1 MVLRTRHRVKRMFLI
16 IGIDLVDDESMETR
30 LLEQFVTVATEGSV
44 TRAAERLWAA
54 QSTVSAG
61 IASLERSLGVRL
73 FDRTG
78 RHLVLTTAGEDLLPH
93 ARAVLESL
101 DRMRDLATADD
112 ADLRGRVRLGIFT
125 SMDVVDLTA
134 VLRTFRQRH
143 PLVAVELMTSPT
155 GTTGL
160 VQDLVTGRLD
170 LAYSGLPATP
180 GGIVVE
186 PLREL
191 PFRVFLA
198 PDHPFAGRTSVSLAE
213 LADEPFVDTAHG
225 FGNRMILDGV
235 LERLGIRR
243 RIVAEMNDMP
253 AVVRYASAGIG
264 VGVVP
269 DPGVRHDGVVLDLE
283 DTVAPL
289 RIGLAMRRD
298 PAPNRPTLALARDIV
313 AARRQADGLA
323 DATT

>member
-1 MVLRTRHRVKRMFLI
+1 MHH
-16 IGIDLVDDESMETR
+16 IDVIDTCGVETR
-30 LLEQFVTVATEGSV
+30 LLEQFVTVAAEGSV

-93 ARAVLESL
+93 ARSVLESL
-101 DRMRDLATADD
+101 DRMRDLATVSD
-112 ADLRGRVRLGIFT
+112 AELRGRVRLGIFT
-125 SMDVVDLTA
+125 SMDIVDLTG
-134 VLRTFRQRH
+134 VLRRFRQRH
-143 PLVAVELMTSPT
+143 PLVAVELMTSPS

-160 VQDLVTGRLD
+160 VQDLVAGRLD
-170 LAYSGLPATP
+170 LAYTGLPGTP
-180 GGIVVE
+180 TGVVVE
-186 PLREL
+186 PLREM

-198 PDHPFAGRTSVSLAE
+198 ADHPLADRGSVSLTDLAE
-213 LADEPFVDTAHG
+213 EPFIDTAHG
-225 FGNRMILDGV
+225 FGNRIILDAA

-253 AVVRYASAGIG
+253 AVIRFASAGLG

-269 DPGVRHDGVVLDLE
+269 DSGVRHDGVVLELT
-283 DTVAPL
+283 DTVEPL
-289 RIGLAMRRD
+289 RIGLAMRSSPEPSR
-298 PAPNRPTLALARDIV
+298 AVRTLARDIV
-313 AARRQADGLA
+313 AARVV
-323 DATT
+323 

>member
-1 MVLRTRHRVKRMFLI
+1 MLLMST
-16 IGIDLVDDESMETR
+16 IDAVDTLKMETR

-61 IASLERSLGVRL
+61 IASLERSFGVRL

-78 RHLVLTTAGEDLLPH
+78 RHLVLTAAGEDLLPH

-101 DRMRDLATADD
+101 DRMRDLATAED

-125 SMDVVDLTA
+125 SMDIVDLTG
-134 VLRTFRQRH
+134 VLRRFRQSH
-143 PLVAVELMTSPT
+143 PLVTVELMTSPS

-160 VQDLVTGRLD
+160 VQDLVAGRLD
-170 LAYSGLPATP
+170 IAYTGLPGVP
-180 GGIVVE
+180 SGVDVQ
-186 PLREL
+186 PLREM

-198 PDHPFAGRTSVSLAE
+198 SDHRLADRTAVSLAE
-213 LADEPFVDTAHG
+213 LADEPFIDTAYG
-225 FGNRMILDGV
+225 FGNRIILDTA

-253 AVVRYASAGIG
+253 AVIRFASAGLG

-269 DPGVRHDGVVLDLE
+269 DSGVRHDGAVLELE
-283 DTVAPL
+283 DEVEPL
-289 RIGLAMRRD
+289 RIGLAMRTS
-298 PAPNRPTLALARDIV
+298 PEPTRAVLALARDIV
-313 AARRQADGLA
+313 AARVVD
-323 DATT
+323 